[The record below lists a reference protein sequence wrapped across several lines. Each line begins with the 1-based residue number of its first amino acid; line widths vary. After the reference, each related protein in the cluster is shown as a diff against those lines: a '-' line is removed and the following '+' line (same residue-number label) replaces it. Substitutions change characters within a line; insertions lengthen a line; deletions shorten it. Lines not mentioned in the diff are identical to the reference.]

1 MYYTCSYIILFF
13 GVWLEERFGD
23 KFACS
28 RENYGVWFEEMTLL
42 AEGRIWIGET
52 FA

>member
-1 MYYTCSYIILFF
+1 MVGGEIRRQICLQQ
-13 GVWLEERFGD
+13 GE
-23 KFACS
+23 
-28 RENYGVWFEEMTLL
+28 YGVWFEEMTLL